1 MLDSVVSNTASPVE
15 EPNCSAESV
24 IVDELREQVS
34 TLEELLQVYEESAV
48 EQERRLKGM
57 LSVLN
62 EKTQQLE
69 HAEEALQTLHSIL
82 DSMGDAVVVV
92 NSDGCPLFVNPAARQ
107 LIRSRY
113 GNPSLLTGTQTYPSV
128 DKDEISYL
136 LDYSP
141 IVSALEGES
150 VDAAE
155 IRAGVPESCRN
166 QWLSINARPITV
178 GDDTDNKKITG
189 AVAVF
194 RDVTQRKQAEEDLQQ
209 SHEIAQKQTIVL
221 KNTLRRLKQTQAQLI
236 HGEKMASLGQT
247 VAGIAHEINNPVSF
261 IHGNLNHTADAFN
274 DLLSLIE
281 LFQKTYPD
289 RPDAINQAIDDLD
302 LTFLAADVPRMLT
315 SMKTGTCRIREIVK
329 SLRVFARLD
338 EAEVKAVDI
347 NQGIDS
353 AVMLL
358 QSKLSEHPKRPD
370 IKLQRQYGNCLLL
383 NCYASQ
389 LNQVFVHLLSNA
401 IDALETDNTAP
412 EIIIRTRADEVALTV
427 EIEDNGQGISP
438 DVQSKM
444 FDPFFTTKPVGRG
457 TGLGLS
463 ICYQIIVDT
472 HGGAITCSSEVNPP
486 RHVHDNHFAS
496 RSLYLKRPFEKTFL
510 RHQLRHSF
518 SVIAQL
524 PLKGY
529 CKTSKEF

>member
-1 MLDSVVSNTASPVE
+1 MLDSDVNTIASPE
-15 EPNCSAESV
+15 EENDCSAENV
-24 IVDELREQVS
+24 IINELREQVS

-57 LSVLN
+57 LSALN

-107 LIRSRY
+107 LVGSRC
-113 GNPSLLTGTQTYPSV
+113 GAPSLLTEAQTYSSV
-128 DKDEISYL
+128 AQGELSFL

-141 IVSALEGES
+141 IVSALQGEP

-155 IRAGVPESCRN
+155 IRAGTPESDCN
-166 QWLSINARPITV
+166 QWLSINARPMIA
-178 GDDTDNKKITG
+178 GDDPDNKKVTG

-194 RDVTQRKQAEEDLQQ
+194 RDVTQRKQAERDLQQ
-209 SHEIAQKQTIVL
+209 SHEAAQKQTITL
-221 KNTLRRLKQTQAQLI
+221 EDTLRQLKQTQAQLI

-274 DLLSLIE
+274 DLLSIIE

-302 LTFLAADVPRMLT
+302 LTFLAIDVPRMLA

-329 SLRVFARLD
+329 SLRVFARLH
-338 EAEVKAVDI
+338 EAEIKVVDI

-353 AVMLL
+353 AVLL
-358 QSKLSEHPKRPD
+358 VQSKLSGHPKRPD
-370 IKLQRQYGNCLLL
+370 IKLHKQYESCSLL

-401 IDALETDNTAP
+401 IDALETDNIAP
-412 EIIIRTRADEVALTV
+412 EIIVRTRADKAALTI
-427 EIEDNGQGISP
+427 EIEDNGQGIPP
-438 DVQSKM
+438 DVQGKM

-472 HGGAITCSSEVNPP
+472 HGGAITCSSEVNQGTCITI
-486 RHVHDNHFAS
+486 V
-496 RSLYLKRPFEKTFL
+496 
-510 RHQLRHSF
+510 
-518 SVIAQL
+518 L
-524 PLKGY
+524 PYGAF
-529 CKTSKEF
+529 T

>member
-1 MLDSVVSNTASPVE
+1 MLDAVVSDIASPAGE
-15 EPNCSAESV
+15 DDCSAENAT
-24 IVDELREQVS
+24 VDELREQVS

-57 LSVLN
+57 LGALN

-69 HAEEALQTLHSIL
+69 HAKEALQTLHSIL

-107 LIRSRY
+107 LVG
-113 GNPSLLTGTQTYPSV
+113 GNASLPCEAQGQLSIN
-128 DKDEISYL
+128 KNEISHL

-141 IVSALEGES
+141 IARALKGES

-155 IRAGVPESCRN
+155 IRAGAPESCRS
-166 QWLSINARPITV
+166 QWLSINARPIAAEN
-178 GDDTDNKKITG
+178 DTDNQTVTG

-194 RDVTQRKQAEEDLQQ
+194 RDVTQRKQAEQDLQQ
-209 SHEIAQKQTIVL
+209 SHEAAQKQTIIL
-221 KNTLRRLKQTQAQLI
+221 EDTLRQLKQTQAQLI

-261 IHGNLNHTADAFN
+261 IHGNLTHTANAFN

-281 LFQKTYPD
+281 LFQTTYPD
-289 RPDAINQAIDDLD
+289 RPDTIKQAVEDVDLK
-302 LTFLAADVPRMLT
+302 FLATDIPKMLT

-338 EAEVKAVDI
+338 EAEIKAVDI

-353 AVMLL
+353 AVMLMH
-358 QSKLSEHPKRPD
+358 SKLGNHPKRPD
-370 IKLQRQYGNCLLL
+370 IKLQRQYESCSLL

-401 IDALETDNTAP
+401 IDALETNKIAP
-412 EIIIRTRADEVALTV
+412 EIIIRTRADEAALTV

-438 DVQSKM
+438 SVQSKM

-472 HGGAITCSSEVNPP
+472 HGGTITCSSEVN
-486 RHVHDNHFAS
+486 RGTCMTIV
-496 RSLYLKRPFEKTFL
+496 
-510 RHQLRHSF
+510 
-518 SVIAQL
+518 L
-524 PLKGY
+524 PYGA
-529 CKTSKEF
+529 CT

>member
-1 MLDSVVSNTASPVE
+1 MSDSIASTIASPVE
-15 EPNCSAESV
+15 ETDCLAESAT
-24 IVDELREQVS
+24 IDELREQVS

-107 LIRSRY
+107 LVGSRCDDT
-113 GNPSLLTGTQTYPSV
+113 SLLTEPQTQRSF
-128 DKDEISYL
+128 DKDTISHV

-141 IVSALEGES
+141 IVKALAGEP

-155 IRAGVPESCRN
+155 IRAGTPESHHR
-166 QWLSINARPITV
+166 QWLSVNARPITTE
-178 GDDTDNKKITG
+178 DETDGKTITG

-194 RDVTQRKQAEEDLQQ
+194 RDVTQQKRAEQDLQQ
-209 SHEIAQKQTIVL
+209 SHAATQKQTVIL
-221 KNTLRRLKQTQAQLI
+221 EDTLRQLKQTQAQLI
-236 HGEKMASLGQT
+236 HGEKMVSLGQT

-261 IHGNLNHTADAFN
+261 IHGNLTHTAAAFN
-274 DLLSLIE
+274 DLLSLIA
-281 LFQKTYPD
+281 LFEKTYPN

-302 LTFLAADVPRMLT
+302 LTFLATDIPRMLA
-315 SMKTGTCRIREIVK
+315 SMETGTCRIREIVK

-353 AVMLL
+353 AVMLV
-358 QSKLSEHPKRPD
+358 QSRFSNHSKRPD
-370 IKLQRQYGNCLLL
+370 IELQQQYESCSLLD
-383 NCYASQ
+383 CYASQ

-401 IDALETDNTAP
+401 IDALETNSVAP
-412 EIIIRTRADEVALTV
+412 KIVIRTRADEAALTV
-427 EIEDNGQGISP
+427 EIEDNGQGISSA
-438 DVQSKM
+438 VQSKM

-472 HGGAITCSSEVNPP
+472 HGGSITCSSEVN
-486 RHVHDNHFAS
+486 RGTCMTIV
-496 RSLYLKRPFEKTFL
+496 
-510 RHQLRHSF
+510 
-518 SVIAQL
+518 L
-524 PLKGY
+524 PY
-529 CKTSKEF
+529 RTCV

>member
-1 MLDSVVSNTASPVE
+1 MLDSVVSTIAAPVDE
-15 EPNCSAESV
+15 NNCSAESTT
-24 IVDELREQVS
+24 INELREQIS

-57 LSVLN
+57 LSILN

-92 NSDGCPLFVNPAARQ
+92 NSDGYPLFVNPAARQ
-107 LIRSRY
+107 LIG
-113 GNPSLLTGTQTYPSV
+113 GNTSPQIETQRDLSV
-128 DKDEISYL
+128 DQDKISHL

-141 IVSALEGES
+141 IARALEGES

-155 IRAGVPESCRN
+155 IRAGVPESCRS
-166 QWLSINARPITV
+166 QWLSVNARPITAEN
-178 GDDTDNKKITG
+178 DADNQTITG

-194 RDVTQRKQAEEDLQQ
+194 RDVTQRKQAEQDLQQ
-209 SHEIAQKQTIVL
+209 SHEAAQKQTIVL
-221 KNTLRRLKQTQAQLI
+221 EDTLRQLKQTQAQLI

-261 IHGNLNHTADAFN
+261 IHGNLKHTADAFN
-274 DLLSLIE
+274 DLLSLVE

-289 RPDAINQAIDDLD
+289 CPDLINQAVDDID
-302 LTFLAADVPRMLT
+302 LTFLAEDIPRMLT
-315 SMKTGTCRIREIVK
+315 SMKSGTCRIREIVK

-338 EAEVKAVDI
+338 EAEVKAVDV

-353 AVMLL
+353 AVMLV
-358 QSKLSEHPKRPD
+358 QSKLSNHPKRPD
-370 IKLQRQYGNCLLL
+370 IKLQRQYGSCSLL

-401 IDALETDNTAP
+401 IDALETDITAP
-412 EIIIRTRADEVALTV
+412 TIIIRTRADEAALTV
-427 EIEDNGQGISP
+427 EIEDNGQGIAP
-438 DVQSKM
+438 DVQRKM
-444 FDPFFTTKPVGRG
+444 FDPFFTTKPVGQG

-472 HGGAITCSSEVNPP
+472 HGGSISCSSNVNQGTCITI
-486 RHVHDNHFAS
+486 V
-496 RSLYLKRPFEKTFL
+496 
-510 RHQLRHSF
+510 
-518 SVIAQL
+518 L
-524 PLKGY
+524 PYGI
-529 CKTSKEF
+529 CS

>member
-1 MLDSVVSNTASPVE
+1 MSDSVVITIASPVE
-15 EPNCSAESV
+15 ETDCLAESAA
-24 IVDELREQVS
+24 IDELREQVA

-57 LSVLN
+57 LSALN

-92 NSDGCPLFVNPAARQ
+92 NSDGCPLFVNPAAQQ
-107 LIRSRY
+107 LVGSRCY
-113 GNPSLLTGTQTYPSV
+113 DTSLLTESQTQHSF
-128 DKDEISYL
+128 DKDKISRL

-141 IVSALEGES
+141 IVRALEGEP

-155 IRAGVPESCRN
+155 IRAGTPESRHG
-166 QWLSINARPITV
+166 QWLSVNARPITTE
-178 GDDTDNKKITG
+178 DDTDGKTITG

-194 RDVTQRKQAEEDLQQ
+194 RDVTQRKQAEQDLQQ
-209 SHEIAQKQTIVL
+209 SHAAAQKQTIIL
-221 KNTLRRLKQTQAQLI
+221 EDTLHQLKQTQAQLI
-236 HGEKMASLGQT
+236 HGEKMVSLGQT

-261 IHGNLNHTADAFN
+261 IHGNLTHTAAAFN
-274 DLLSLIE
+274 DLLSLIA
-281 LFQKTYPD
+281 LFQKTYRD

-302 LTFLAADVPRMLT
+302 LTFLAADIPRMLA
-315 SMKTGTCRIREIVK
+315 SMETGTCRIREIVR

-353 AVMLL
+353 AMMLV
-358 QSKLSEHPKRPD
+358 QSKFSDHPKRPD
-370 IKLQRQYGNCLLL
+370 IELQRHYESCALL

-401 IDALETDNTAP
+401 VDALEANSIAP
-412 EIIIRTRADEVALTV
+412 EIIIRTSADEAALTV
-427 EIEDNGQGISP
+427 EIEDNGQGISLE
-438 DVQSKM
+438 VQSKM

-472 HGGAITCSSEVNPP
+472 HGGAITCSSEVN
-486 RHVHDNHFAS
+486 RGTCMTIV
-496 RSLYLKRPFEKTFL
+496 
-510 RHQLRHSF
+510 
-518 SVIAQL
+518 L
-524 PLKGY
+524 PYGT
-529 CKTSKEF
+529 CT

>member
-1 MLDSVVSNTASPVE
+1 MSDLVVSTIASSVE
-15 EPNCSAESV
+15 AVDCLAESAT
-24 IVDELREQVS
+24 IDELREQVS

-48 EQERRLKGM
+48 DQERRLKGM
-57 LSVLN
+57 LSALN

-107 LIRSRY
+107 LVGSRCDDT
-113 GNPSLLTGTQTYPSV
+113 SLLTEPQTQRSFNR
-128 DKDEISYL
+128 DKISHV

-141 IVSALEGES
+141 IVRALAGEP

-155 IRAGVPESCRN
+155 IEIRAGTPESHHR
-166 QWLSINARPITV
+166 QWLSVNARPITTE
-178 GDDTDNKKITG
+178 DDTDGKTITG

-194 RDVTQRKQAEEDLQQ
+194 RDVTQQKRAEQDLQQ
-209 SHEIAQKQTIVL
+209 SHAATQKQTVIL
-221 KNTLRRLKQTQAQLI
+221 EDTLRQLKQTQAQLI
-236 HGEKMASLGQT
+236 HGEKMVSLGQT

-261 IHGNLNHTADAFN
+261 IHGNLAHTVNAFN
-274 DLLSLIE
+274 DLLSLIA
-281 LFQKTYPD
+281 LFEKTYPN

-302 LTFLAADVPRMLT
+302 LTFLAADIPRMLA
-315 SMKTGTCRIREIVK
+315 SMETGTCRIREIVK

-353 AVMLL
+353 AVMLV
-358 QSKLSEHPKRPD
+358 QSRFSNHPKRPD
-370 IKLQRQYGNCLLL
+370 IKLQQQYESCSLLD
-383 NCYASQ
+383 CYASQ

-401 IDALETDNTAP
+401 IDALETNSVAP
-412 EIIIRTRADEVALTV
+412 EIVIRTRADEAALTV
-427 EIEDNGQGISP
+427 EIEDNGQGISSA
-438 DVQSKM
+438 VQSKM

-472 HGGAITCSSEVNPP
+472 HGGSITCSSEVN
-486 RHVHDNHFAS
+486 RGTCMTIV
-496 RSLYLKRPFEKTFL
+496 
-510 RHQLRHSF
+510 
-518 SVIAQL
+518 L
-524 PLKGY
+524 PYGA
-529 CKTSKEF
+529 CA